1 MRLLTASRYGT
12 RMVLEIALH
21 GKNGPVQMREIAKHQ
36 DISQKYLEKIIRQ
49 LKKAGIIVSVR
60 GPKGGHLL
68 ARPPAEVTVGEVVRI
83 LEGDTF
89 LVDCLKCPEICANVP
104 HCLTRMIWQEGS
116 QAMFRKFDQ
125 ITFAELIRY
134 AEQGIKFGD
143 VCPACGKPEANGG
156 GPDASRA
163 GHPVAP

>member
-1 MRLLTASRYGT
+1 MRLLTTSRYGT
-12 RMVLEIALH
+12 RMVLDIALH
-21 GKNGPVQMREIAKHQ
+21 GRNGPVQMSEIARHQ
-36 DISQKYLEKIIRQ
+36 DISQKYLEKIIRS
-49 LKKAGIIVSVR
+49 LKDAGIIVSVR

-68 ARPPAEVTVGEVVRI
+68 ARPPEEVTVGEVVRV

-89 LVDCLKCPEICANVP
+89 LVDCLKCPEVCANVP

-143 VCPACGKPEANGG
+143 FCQAAAVVEEAEGEIQV
-156 GPDASRA
+156 P
-163 GHPVAP
+163 